1 MDINIKTKLVGLLG
15 YPLGQSL
22 SSLMQNKA
30 FEIYNLNKIYIPI
43 EVISENLET
52 VVNGIRRMNFDGF
65 NITKPHKI
73 EIIKHLDE
81 IDDNAKCIGA
91 VNTVT
96 IKDGILKGY
105 NTDGTGFLKSF
116 IENTGEKL
124 DGKNIIILGSGGAA
138 RAISMTLA
146 LNNAKKIFICNRTY
160 EKAVNLS
167 VEINKH
173 AMNCS
178 IAIPMEYEEIEK
190 AVKMSDVLI
199 NSTSIGM
206 YPNIDISP
214 LEKNLLK
221 KNLIVCDIVYNPRKT
236 KLIRD
241 AEEVGCKTVI
251 GLFMLLYQG
260 VEAFELWTDLKA
272 PVDTM
277 LQVIEKGLI

>member
-1 MDINIKTKLVGLLG
+1 MDINIMTKLVGLLG

-22 SSLMQNKA
+22 SPLMHNKA
-30 FEIYNLNKIYIPI
+30 FEICNLNKIYIPI
-43 EVISENLET
+43 EVMTENLEA
-52 VVNGIRRMNFDGF
+52 VVDGIKRMNFDGF

-96 IKDGILKGY
+96 IKDGMLKGY

-116 IENTGEKL
+116 IENTGEKI
-124 DGKNIIILGSGGAA
+124 DGKNILILGSGGAA

-146 LNNAKKIFICNRTY
+146 LNNAKNIFICNRTY

-167 VEINKH
+167 VEINNH
-173 AMNCS
+173 ARNCS
-178 IAIPMEYEEIEK
+178 IAIPMLYEEIEK
-190 AVKMSDVLI
+190 VVKMSDVLI

-206 YPNIDISP
+206 YPNIDVSP
-214 LEKNLLK
+214 LDKDLLN

-241 AEEVGCKTVI
+241 AEELGCKTVI

-260 VEAFELWTDLKA
+260 VEAFELWTNLKA
-272 PVDTM
+272 PTDTM

>member
-1 MDINIKTKLVGLLG
+1 MDINIDTKLVGLLG

-52 VVNGIRRMNFDGF
+52 IVNGIKRMNFDGF

-73 EIIKHLDE
+73 EIIKYLDE

-105 NTDGTGFLKSF
+105 NTDGIGFLKSF
-116 IENTGEKL
+116 IENTGEKI

-167 VEINKH
+167 TEINKH
-173 AMNCS
+173 TRNCS
-178 IAIPMEYEEIEK
+178 IAIPMVYEEIEK

-214 LEKNLLK
+214 LDKSLLK

-241 AEEVGCKTVI
+241 AEETGCKTVI

-272 PVDTM
+272 PVNTM
-277 LQVIEKGLI
+277 LHVLEKGLI